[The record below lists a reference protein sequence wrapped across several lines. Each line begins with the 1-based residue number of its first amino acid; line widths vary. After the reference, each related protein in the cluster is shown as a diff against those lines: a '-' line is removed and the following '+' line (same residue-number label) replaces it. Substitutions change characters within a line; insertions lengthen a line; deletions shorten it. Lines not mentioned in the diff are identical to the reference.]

1 MKSPIAFFA
10 FNRPYHTLQTL
21 KSLTYNSEV
30 NQTDL
35 YAFIDGPRKS
45 SEIQLIDNVEKII
58 RSFESKFKSLTINRS
73 EINLS
78 GAINQ
83 KRGITK
89 VLSENESVISIED
102 DIYVSNHFL
111 AYMNSALELYKNS
124 KEVWHINGFNYPVR
138 IEGQFECFFMRSMQ
152 CWGWATWKDRWE
164 NFIHEPL
171 SCDPYYLKATFTKK
185 MIHEFDL
192 NVRKSMFWSQVK
204 DNASGKLNNTWDIF
218 WYSFI
223 FLNRGLCLTPK
234 VSVTRNIGHDGSGV
248 HSTLDKEY
256 MSSQL
261 NQEKITNFPDL
272 IQENFYCLNEI
283 RNYLNKKNRLFTRLL
298 KKAALIRDQVSWL
311 RRIQVIIEAARE
323 K

>member
-21 KSLTYNSEV
+21 NSLSNNSEA

-35 YAFIDGPRKS
+35 YAFIDGHKKY

-58 RSFESKFKSLTINRS
+58 RSFESKFKSLSIHRS

-102 DIYVSNHFL
+102 DIYVSKYFL
-111 AYMNSALELYKNS
+111 AYMNNALKIYKDS
-124 KEVWHINGFNYPVR
+124 KDVWHINGFNYP
-138 IEGQFECFFMRSMQ
+138 IKFDGDFECFFMRSMQ
-152 CWGWATWKDRWE
+152 CWGWATWKDRWK
-164 NFIHEPL
+164 NFIDDPL
-171 SCDPYYLKATFTKK
+171 SCDPYYLKAILTKK
-185 MIHEFDL
+185 MINEFDL
-192 NVRKSMFWSQVK
+192 NVRKSMFWSQVE

-223 FLNRGLCLTPK
+223 FRNSGLCLTPR
-234 VSVTRNIGHDGSGV
+234 VSMTRNIGHDGSGV
-248 HSTLDKEY
+248 HSIFDKEY
-256 MSSQL
+256 ISSKI
-261 NQEKITNFPDL
+261 NQEEITNFPDL
-272 IQENFYCLNEI
+272 VEENFYCLNQI
-283 RNYLNKKNRLFTRLL
+283 RKYLNKKNRLFQRLFNKASLIFKYL
-298 KKAALIRDQVSWL
+298 KNKL
-311 RRIQVIIEAARE
+311 
-323 K
+323 